1 MATIILIHTM
11 KKRLYLFISCNRRK
25 VFFKTIAKI
34 ANFYINAFDNLN
46 HDHNTHG
53 EVWLMNIIKS
63 YNIKVVFDVGA
74 NVGKWTNEA
83 RNLFHDARIFSFEPI
98 PNVFDQLQINTK
110 ELTKVFINNIALS
123 NVTGE
128 LSFNYYPK
136 SNLFS
141 SIYNHPGGKD
151 GIILK
156 VISKC
161 GEKFCNENEIDCI
174 DFLKIDTEGSEPL
187 VLEGFKEML
196 KNKKIRL
203 VQFEY
208 GITNIDAK
216 FILKDFF
223 KLFND
228 NGYIVGKI
236 FPNYVNFISYNKE
249 NENFKHQNYIAVIDS
264 ETELIKVL
272 KG

>member
-1 MATIILIHTM
+1 M
-11 KKRLYLFISCNRRK
+11 KKKLYLFISSNRRK
-25 VFFKTIAKI
+25 LIFKTLAKL
-34 ANFYINAFDNLN
+34 ARFYVNAFENLN
-46 HDHNTHG
+46 NDHNTNG
-53 EVWLMNIIKS
+53 EFWLMNIIKS
-63 YNIKVVFDVGA
+63 FHIKVVFDVGA
-74 NVGKWTNEA
+74 NVGKWTTEA
-83 RNLFHDARIFSFEPI
+83 RNLFHEARIYSFEPI
-98 PNVFDQLQINTK
+98 PDVFEQLHSNTK
-110 ELTKVFINNIALS
+110 NLPLVSINNIALS

-136 SNLFS
+136 ANLFS
-141 SIYNHPGGKD
+141 SIYDHPGGKD
-151 GIILK
+151 GISLQ

-223 KLFND
+223 KLFKD
-228 NGYIVGKI
+228 NGYNVGKI
-236 FPNYVNFISYNKE
+236 FPNYIDFSSYNKE